1 MRGAT
6 LQCSVWRLHRKHACI
21 NWSVSIWVSIDF
33 LNLWLVRRNGRVK
46 VKSYQYLPGSHK
58 CGKKGMVNQTFHD
71 TKLQRN
77 IYSLQELGSSL
88 LHVFQ
93 NIWNV
98 QDLNVIEKRIL
109 NSIFQKCYFT
119 IVETITIAFHIS
131 NKTVSRKWDWV
142 EEEVRCSQMQQG
154 KLLYVLAKRPV
165 NRTCWTL
172 LHISPNNVKRFGWL
186 INWI

>member
-1 MRGAT
+1 M
-6 LQCSVWRLHRKHACI
+6 
-21 NWSVSIWVSIDF
+21 
-33 LNLWLVRRNGRVK
+33 
-46 VKSYQYLPGSHK
+46 KSYQYLPGSHK

-119 IVETITIAFHIS
+119 IVETITIAFHI
-131 NKTVSRKWDWV
+131 
-142 EEEVRCSQMQQG
+142 
-154 KLLYVLAKRPV
+154 
-165 NRTCWTL
+165 
-172 LHISPNNVKRFGWL
+172 
-186 INWI
+186 